1 MHEKQ
6 STSVLML
13 TYNQKNKLISKL
25 MQLNHWLGY
34 QTIEWYIVAEN
45 CTEGQRA
52 RFYHLFYTATQTR
65 DVKERRLAGLEINKM
80 ALQIIDRALKN

>member
-1 MHEKQ
+1 
-6 STSVLML
+6 ML
-13 TYNQKNKLISKL
+13 TFHQKNKLIAKL

-34 QTIEWYIVAEN
+34 QTVEWYIVAEN

-65 DVKERRLAGLEINKM
+65 DLKEKRLAGLEINKM
-80 ALQIIDRALKN
+80 ALQIIDRASKKLTQQNVRA